1 MTVTNTHL
9 CNFIVTSSLPTDAPT
24 KPKVEEDIRQSTLI
38 DGDGAYTQSVETS
51 QEMESV
57 SSDDETQSVE
67 TSQGLKAVSSDE
79 DFFSSIKISRKRRCS
94 NELERFDSSSN
105 KFFALPD
112 PNEDISPDDFL
123 VQLIDAVYGY
133 KFEAKPTLLLKGFFG
148 KVSEEQMVA
157 YNTDVVAAVRN
168 NELDQLKRL
177 HQNGQ
182 AMNCFNRFG
191 ESLLNIACR
200 RGFEDVVRYLL
211 DQPDVSV
218 RYSDDCGR
226 TPLHDTCWNPSPQ
239 LTICKW
245 ILERDPALFFAM
257 DRRGCTAFQ
266 YARPEHWPIWRKFLL
281 DNRDSLKGLTDPD
294 IRSRLYKA

>member
-1 MTVTNTHL
+1 
-9 CNFIVTSSLPTDAPT
+9 VTSSLPTDDPT
-24 KPKVEEDIRQSTLI
+24 KQKVEEDIRQSTLI
-38 DGDGAYTQSVETS
+38 DGDGACTHSVETTQGLTTVS
-51 QEMESV
+51 SDEV
-57 SSDDETQSVE
+57 SSDD
-67 TSQGLKAVSSDE
+67 
-79 DFFSSIKISRKRRCS
+79 DFFSRIKITRKRRCS
-94 NELERFDSSSN
+94 DELEHLDSYSIKS
-105 KFFALPD
+105 FALPD

-123 VQLIDAVYGY
+123 VNLIDAMYGY
-133 KFEAKPTLLLKGFFG
+133 KFEAKRTESLKGFFC
-148 KVSEEQMVA
+148 KVSEEQMAA
-157 YNTDVVAAVRN
+157 YNNDVVAAVRN

-191 ESLLNIACR
+191 ESILNIACR

-218 RYSDDCGR
+218 RHSDDCGR
-226 TPLHDTCWNPSPQ
+226 TPLHDTCWHPSPQ

-281 DNRDSLKGLTDPD
+281 DNRNSLKGLTDPD
-294 IRSRLYKA
+294 IRSILDKA

>member
-51 QEMESV
+51 QEMES
-57 SSDDETQSVE
+57 
-67 TSQGLKAVSSDE
+67 VSSDE

-182 AMNCFNRFG
+182 AMNCFNRF
-191 ESLLNIACR
+191 
-200 RGFEDVVRYLL
+200 EDVVRYLL